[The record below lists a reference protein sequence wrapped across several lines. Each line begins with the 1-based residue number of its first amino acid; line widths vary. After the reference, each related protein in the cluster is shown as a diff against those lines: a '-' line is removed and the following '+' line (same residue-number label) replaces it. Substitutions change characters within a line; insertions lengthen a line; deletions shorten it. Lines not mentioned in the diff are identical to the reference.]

1 MWNFQDTFE
10 TRKQS
15 FISAFSVCM
24 TVPLTHNEVKYIV
37 VERFIRTLNNRIYKD
52 KTALSKNVY
61 IDKLDEIVDK

>member
-1 MWNFQDTFE
+1 
-10 TRKQS
+10 
-15 FISAFSVCM
+15 M